1 MGRSEPPPSPSPSL
15 ITVRLSAIKPIALDT
30 RLFELTS
37 AGGEPLPPAA
47 PGAHIDLHLSE
58 GLVRQYSLLTPLC
71 TPSTYAIAVKREGA
85 GRGGSRRLHDEIAMG
100 SVLRVG
106 EPRNHFALNESA
118 SETLLLAGGIGI
130 TPILGM
136 WERLRKLQRRVH
148 LHYWCRSSEHS
159 LFRDRL
165 DTHPDAIIHYA
176 APGRATLTSVLQRA
190 AAHSELYCCGPVRML
205 EEFEDATQLRPR
217 QRVHLERFHNSPNED
232 PGTDFTV
239 VLAKSGT
246 EVLVR
251 SGESILNALRDAS
264 VEVSYS
270 CEEGV
275 CGACEVRFL
284 AGAPL
289 HRDAVRSAD
298 EHDRLSTVMICCA
311 RSRSER
317 LTLDL

>member
-1 MGRSEPPPSPSPSL
+1 MGRSEPPPSPL
-15 ITVRLSAIKPIALDT
+15 ITLRLSAVKPLALDT

-37 AGGEPLPPAA
+37 VGGEPLAPVA
-47 PGAHIDLHLSE
+47 PGMHIDLHLSE

-71 TPSTYAIAVKREGA
+71 TPMSYAIAVKRESA
-85 GRGGSRRLHDEIAMG
+85 GRGGSRRLHDQIAIG
-100 SVLRVG
+100 SLLRVG
-106 EPRNHFALNESA
+106 EPRNHFPLDESA
-118 SETLLLAGGIGI
+118 GETLLLAGGIGI
-130 TPILGM
+130 TPVFGM
-136 WERLRKLQRRVH
+136 WVRLRELQRKVH

-165 DTHPDAIIHYA
+165 ETHPDATIHYA
-176 APGRATLTSVLQRA
+176 APGRTTLTSVLQRA
-190 AAHSELYCCGPVRML
+190 PSQSEIYCCGPTRML
-205 EEFEDATQLRPR
+205 EEFEHATTWRPR
-217 QRVHLERFHNSPNED
+217 QRLHLEHFHNAPNPD

-275 CGACEVRFL
+275 CGACEVRYL

-289 HRDAVRSAD
+289 HRDAVRSAE

>member
-1 MGRSEPPPSPSPSL
+1 M
-15 ITVRLSAIKPIALDT
+15 
-30 RLFELTS
+30 
-37 AGGEPLPPAA
+37 
-47 PGAHIDLHLSE
+47 HIDLHLAA

-71 TPSTYAIAVKREGA
+71 TPAAYVIAVKRESD
-85 GRGGSRRLHDEIAMG
+85 GRGGSRRLHDEFALG

-106 EPRNHFALNESA
+106 APRNHFPLNECA
-118 SETLLLAGGIGI
+118 VETLLLAGGIGI

-136 WERLRKLQRRVH
+136 WERLRELRRKVH

-159 LFRDRL
+159 LFGDRL
-165 DTHPDAIIHYA
+165 EGHPDATIHYA
-176 APGRATLTSVLQRA
+176 APGRTTLTSVLQRA
-190 AAHSELYCCGPVRML
+190 PAQSELYCCGPMRML
-205 EEFEDATQLRPR
+205 EEFEHATELRPR
-217 QRVHLERFHNSPNED
+217 QSVHVERFHNSPDDD

-251 SGESILNALRDAS
+251 SGETILNALREAR

-284 AGAPL
+284 AGTPL

-298 EHDRLSTVMICCA
+298 EHDRLSTLMICCA